1 MIITRKQLP
10 EVYYKESR
18 DFQFLG
24 RLFDVILNYN
34 KMNIDTMRH
43 NPLSKEMDD
52 SLVTLAAYTVGFESR
67 VDYDVNDLKA
77 VCSAFRNLLS
87 KKGTKE
93 AIETCIEVLLKS
105 KNISE
110 SYSIIINNET
120 SDISGYSRELNIYI
134 PAKLNDIRLLED
146 LFNYILPTGYIINI
160 SNLASERPKAVLPMG
175 VSNMVVRS
183 GKFNSAQVGIA
194 LPTEL
199 PSTTSEINNEGLG
212 ITDNTVVTI
221 PGTYP
226 NDAPNTTGGE
236 QSE

>member
-1 MIITRKQLP
+1 
-10 EVYYKESR
+10 
-18 DFQFLG
+18 
-24 RLFDVILNYN
+24 
-34 KMNIDTMRH
+34 
-43 NPLSKEMDD
+43 MDD
-52 SLVTLAAYTVGFESR
+52 SLAALAAYTVGFESR

-77 VCSAFRNLLS
+77 VCSAFRNLLR

-110 SYSIIINNET
+110 SYSVIIDNEST
-120 SDISGYSRELNIYI
+120 ANSGYSRELNIYI

-146 LFNYILPTGYIINI
+146 LFDYILPTGYIINI
-160 SNLASERPKAVLPMG
+160 SNMASERPKAVLPVG
-175 VSNMVVRS
+175 ISNMVVRS
-183 GKFNSAQVGIA
+183 GKFNSAQVGVA
-194 LPTEL
+194 LPDEL

-226 NDAPNTTGGE
+226 IETPNTTGGE